1 MNILLQMKW
10 IFQHDVILLI
20 KQILKW
26 TNETMGTYYQI
37 ELQIERSSTILR
49 I

>member
-26 TNETMGTYYQI
+26 TNETIGTYSITKSNYK
-37 ELQIERSSTILR
+37 LKDPRR
-49 I
+49 Y